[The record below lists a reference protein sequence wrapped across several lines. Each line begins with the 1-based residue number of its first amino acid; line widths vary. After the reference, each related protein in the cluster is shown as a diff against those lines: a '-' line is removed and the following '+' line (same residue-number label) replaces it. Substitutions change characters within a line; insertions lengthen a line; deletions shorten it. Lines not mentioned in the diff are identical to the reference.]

1 MVLQKDWNAW
11 TAFTVDVITGGAYI
25 PKWGSNVRT
34 VCTVVVPLVVAVI
47 PHAVSSDA
55 LLKTNS
61 KSFCPVI
68 GIVFEQYAAV
78 AFT

>member
-1 MVLQKDWNAW
+1 VPSFQNEE
-11 TAFTVDVITGGAYI
+11 VIT
-25 PKWGSNVRT
+25 T

-61 KSFCPVI
+61 KSLGSAI
-68 GIVFEQYAAV
+68 GIVFEQCAGV
-78 AFT
+78 AFS